1 MNKILQDLINTREVV
16 SSINNII
23 VGTEGEER
31 HNEVVEEVVRRL
43 AENDLYIKLE
53 KYKQKVKEIGF
64 LGVVIGLEKI
74 KMEEEKMKG
83 VLDWPTSKRVK
94 NIQNFLKL
102 ANYYQWFI
110 NNFASM
116 ARPLHNLVKKDQK

>member
-1 MNKILQDLINTREVV
+1 
-16 SSINNII
+16 
-23 VGTEGEER
+23 
-31 HNEVVEEVVRRL
+31 
-43 AENDLYIKLE
+43 
-53 KYKQKVKEIGF
+53 VKEIGF